1 MEKLNEQQ
9 LQKLLKLKKLETPGK
24 EYFDGFLDEFHR
36 YQRAEL
42 FRKASRWEPVRA
54 WFREIFIWEPRY
66 TLAISGSFAV
76 LMLLLMVSLVNFDG
90 NPLKGGRIYSHFAKA
105 NASQNPT
112 VQLVSDTGTAGPQ
125 APRYSTGQTPLSYD
139 KTIAF

>member
-1 MEKLNEQQ
+1 LNEQK

-42 FRKASRWEPVRA
+42 FRKASRWEPLHA
-54 WFREIFIWEPRY
+54 WLREIFIWEPRRS
-66 TLAISGSFAV
+66 LAIGGSFAV
-76 LMLLLMVSLVNFDG
+76 VVVLLTLSLVNFEG
-90 NPLKGGRIYSHFAKA
+90 NPIKDNRRASFAKTKVVPNA
-105 NASQNPT
+105 N
-112 VQLVSDTGTAGPQ
+112 VQLVSDTENADAS
-125 APRYSTGQTPLSYD
+125 APRYSTGQATLSYD

>member
-1 MEKLNEQQ
+1 MEALNEQK

-42 FRKASRWEPVRA
+42 FRKASRWEPVHA
-54 WFREIFIWEPRY
+54 WLRETFTWKP
-66 TLAISGSFAV
+66 LAIGGSFAAVAV
-76 LMLLLMVSLVNFDG
+76 LLTLSLVNFKD
-90 NPLKGGRIYSHFAKA
+90 NPAKNNRSASFAKTKMVPNA
-105 NASQNPT
+105 N
-112 VQLVSDTGTAGPQ
+112 VQLVSDTEPP
-125 APRYSTGQTPLSYD
+125 APRYSTGQTTLSHD